1 MKVRFFILAIQCFFV
16 QNFAF
21 GQVRYIDDLDGRI
34 ITNYQTYITYPL
46 SACWKNGNKPKVGEL
61 MRNDNPELY
70 NPSDIQILRPGSSL
84 NNKCFNYFEMYS
96 MKETYN
102 INDTTVDLSIKI
114 YELENDLETN
124 RKAVIYISGAQGFF
138 DLPTLGGGLRYWDEV
153 YNNPNDLIQ
162 IKKQDEEICRYLAQK
177 GYLVVAMDMRKG
189 WDIKGITNMNATQ
202 ELLAY
207 WFHNYC
213 DCEGSCDSYSIL
225 ESNYR
230 NLQDL
235 LAVYGYLLNNKST
248 LKINT
253 NGISFMGNSSGSY
266 FGLLAGFGI
275 DDYPLLEVPK
285 SNNSPSKISL
295 FEKFGSPFRYFNN
308 DSTLYKVEKIM
319 GLSSAISDT
328 NWIELSDSVYFVNNK
343 KFPVY
348 IMQATNDNVYVNCGG
363 QMRNA
368 KYNNILDEK
377 LYFFGGGT
385 VHDRIMNLGGTQS
398 HLITQMAM
406 KHGGLFGFHQFHCYN
421 PNFSNVC
428 FESQSIFKEMK
439 DKVATM
445 LYYPVKKP
453 DDYIHVVLGA
463 HKQDDLIAADK
474 CNLCDLTLISKPDSL
489 GDYYLS
495 SCNYNIGALFS
506 DDYYTNIVT
515 DVENPFVKSNNQLK
529 IYPNLS
535 ATFVNIELNG
545 EWINEN
551 AYIILYD
558 LLGKP
563 ISKYDINNWEKNIR
577 LNITN
582 ITKGI
587 YLVAL
592 FDERNQSIAQGKI
605 IKI

>member
-1 MKVRFFILAIQCFFV
+1 
-16 QNFAF
+16 
-21 GQVRYIDDLDGRI
+21 
-34 ITNYQTYITYPL
+34 
-46 SACWKNGNKPKVGEL
+46 
-61 MRNDNPELY
+61 
-70 NPSDIQILRPGSSL
+70 
-84 NNKCFNYFEMYS
+84 
-96 MKETYN
+96 
-102 INDTTVDLSIKI
+102 
-114 YELENDLETN
+114 
-124 RKAVIYISGAQGFF
+124 
-138 DLPTLGGGLRYWDEV
+138 
-153 YNNPNDLIQ
+153 
-162 IKKQDEEICRYLAQK
+162 
-177 GYLVVAMDMRKG
+177 
-189 WDIKGITNMNATQ
+189 
-202 ELLAY
+202 
-207 WFHNYC
+207 
-213 DCEGSCDSYSIL
+213 
-225 ESNYR
+225 
-230 NLQDL
+230 
-235 LAVYGYLLNNKST
+235 
-248 LKINT
+248 
-253 NGISFMGNSSGSY
+253 
-266 FGLLAGFGI
+266 
-275 DDYPLLEVPK
+275 
-285 SNNSPSKISL
+285 
-295 FEKFGSPFRYFNN
+295 
-308 DSTLYKVEKIM
+308 M

-474 CNLCDLTLISKPDSL
+474 CNLCDLTLLSKPDSL

-563 ISKYDINNWEKNIR
+563 ISKYDINNWEKNIQ